1 MSHLVRLRWFAPV
14 ALCALA
20 FTAAPALVAQD
31 VGVRAYLTP
40 GTTVGVGRQFV
51 LNLEITGVRSV
62 DREPVLPDMAA
73 FAQYLGSGTSTS
85 MEMSGGRTTV
95 ALTVQYR
102 FQALVE
108 GTFQIEPLQVEVA
121 GQTHSTDALPLTVSS
136 APPAPGA
143 SGGSAGSGGIPSADL
158 FVTAEASRTSVLVG
172 EPITVEYRIW
182 TRLDVTSF
190 SLTSEPE
197 REGFWVEGLGQITR
211 PQVEQRLRDGQQYTT
226 ALIQRVALIPT
237 GAGQHTVEPLGIE
250 AQVRVSRS
258 TDPLDRLFG
267 RSPLFGRS
275 TVVPATVLSNSL
287 TIDVEAL
294 PPGRPEPF
302 SGVVGSLD
310 VTAEVDR
317 DTVDANDAVT
327 LTIRVSGQGNVRA
340 IPEPVLDLPRDF
352 EVFPPEVTESVEPS
366 GDGLSG
372 SKVFEYVLI
381 PRTPGERT
389 IPSVSM
395 GYFDAASGGYRTAST
410 AEISLT
416 VTGEVNEPP
425 VSLQR
430 FGVTQLRED
439 IRFIRLGD
447 GALRSV
453 ERFLFQG
460 AAFWTLFLLPMAA
473 MLGALGM
480 RRHWDR
486 LDGDVA
492 YARGRRAGR
501 VAKKRLA
508 EAQRIVQGGD
518 SRAFFAEVARA
529 LRGFV
534 ADRLNVAEAGMQI
547 AELRVSLAER
557 GASTEAASDF
567 LACLEQCD
575 RQRFAPVA
583 AELEQR
589 VQFLDRAGAAM
600 TVLDG
605 ELR

>member
-1 MSHLVRLRWFAPV
+1 LSTLVRLRWFAPV

-20 FTAAPALVAQD
+20 STSAPALVAQE
-31 VGVRAYLTP
+31 VSVRAYLTP

-62 DREPVLPDMAA
+62 DRDPVLPDLAA
-73 FAQYLGSGTSTS
+73 FAQYLGSGSSTS

-108 GTFQIEPLQVEVA
+108 GAFRIDPLQVAVG
-121 GQTHSTDALPLTVSS
+121 GQTYETDALHLTVSS
-136 APPAPGA
+136 VPPAPG
-143 SGGSAGSGGIPSADL
+143 GSDGSPAAGGISSTDL
-158 FVTAEASRTSVLVG
+158 FVSAEASRTSVLVG
-172 EPITVEYRIW
+172 EPLTIEYRIW

-197 REGFWVEGLGQITR
+197 REGFWVEGLGQITQ
-211 PQVEQRLRDGQQYTT
+211 PQVEQRQRDGQQYTT

-237 GAGQHTVEPLGIE
+237 GAGQRTVEPLGIE
-250 AQVRVSRS
+250 AQVRVRHSN
-258 TDPLDRLFG
+258 DPLDRIFG
-267 RSPLFGRS
+267 RSSLFGGA
-275 TVVPATVLSNSL
+275 TVVPVTVLSNSL

-317 DTVDANDAVT
+317 DEVDANDAVT
-327 LTIRVSGQGNVRA
+327 LTIRVSAQGNVRA

-352 EVFPPEVTESVEPS
+352 EVFPPEITEQVQPS

-372 SKVFEYVLI
+372 RKVFEYVLI
-381 PRTPGERT
+381 PRTPGDRT

-395 GYFDAASGGYRTAST
+395 AYFDAASGGYRTART
-410 AEISLT
+410 DEISLV
-416 VTGEVNEPP
+416 VTGEVNESP

-439 IRFIRLGD
+439 IRFIRLGE
-447 GALRSV
+447 GRLRAV

-473 MLGALGM
+473 VVGALGL

-486 LDGDVA
+486 LEGDVA

-501 VAKKRLA
+501 VAKRRLA
-508 EAQRIVQGGD
+508 EAQRVVQEGD
-518 SRAFFAEVARA
+518 SRAFFAEVAKA
-529 LRGFV
+529 LCGFV
-534 ADRLNVAEAGMQI
+534 ADCLNVAEAGMQI
-547 AELRVSLAER
+547 AELRVSLVKR

-575 RQRFAPVA
+575 RQRFAPVG
-583 AELEQR
+583 AELEER
-589 VQFLDRAGAAM
+589 VQFLARAGAAM
-600 TVLDG
+600 TTLDG